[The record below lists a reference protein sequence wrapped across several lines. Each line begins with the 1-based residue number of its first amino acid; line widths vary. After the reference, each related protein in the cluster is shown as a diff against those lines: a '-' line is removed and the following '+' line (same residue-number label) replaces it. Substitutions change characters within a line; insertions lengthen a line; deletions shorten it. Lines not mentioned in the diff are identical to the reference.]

1 MWSIIPVFAIVLT
14 QAQPEPPSKSG
25 KWCFDRGQDTLLCED
40 TEAEC
45 AKLRD
50 LNTEIAKS
58 SCKRV
63 DPQESPARPP
73 GPPKKETPCAGST
86 GTENTAIPRS

>member
-1 MWSIIPVFAIVLT
+1 MWPIIPVFAIVLA
-14 QAQPEPPSKSG
+14 QAQPDPPSKSG

-45 AKLRD
+45 EKLRE

-58 SCKRV
+58 PCKRIE
-63 DPQESPARPP
+63 PPESQQSSPSPE
-73 GPPKKETPCAGST
+73 PPKEEAK
-86 GTENTAIPRS
+86 

>member
-1 MWSIIPVFAIVLT
+1 MWPIIPVFAIVLAR
-14 QAQPEPPSKSG
+14 AQPDPPSKSG

-45 AKLRD
+45 EKLHE

-58 SCKRV
+58 PCKRIE
-63 DPQESPARPP
+63 PPESQQSSPSPE
-73 GPPKKETPCAGST
+73 PPKEEAK
-86 GTENTAIPRS
+86 

>member
-1 MWSIIPVFAIVLT
+1 MWPIIPVFAIVLA
-14 QAQPEPPSKSG
+14 QAQPDPPSKSG

-45 AKLRD
+45 EKLRE

-58 SCKRV
+58 PCKRIE
-63 DPQESPARPP
+63 PPESQQSSRRPSRRR
-73 GPPKKETPCAGST
+73 KR
-86 GTENTAIPRS
+86 RSD

>member
-1 MWSIIPVFAIVLT
+1 MWPIIPAFAIVLA
-14 QAQPEPPSKSG
+14 QAQPDPPSKSG

-45 AKLRD
+45 EKLRE

-58 SCKRV
+58 PCKRIE
-63 DPQESPARPP
+63 PPESQQSSPSPE
-73 GPPKKETPCAGST
+73 PPKEEAK
-86 GTENTAIPRS
+86 